1 MKTALSRPQKGGPHA
16 RASSPRPG
24 RSTLTTS
31 APMSPSGWVQNG
43 PATFWVRSTTT
54 IPSSGRATDASVAA
68 PVAAGESPSRSAA
81 VPCLEQQRSAR
92 AGVRAVA
99 HAGRTARVHARAE
112 RAAEPEVLEAAST
125 IRTSSQKSCAM
136 VSAVRTPGA
145 KRSRRVRS
153 PVAGS
158 RPSPSARRGEERLD
172 QRTRGGR
179 LPRARP
185 RRAAD
190 EPALAVEQRHRRRAP
205 PAIHAARRVAALV
218 EQHGGGVA
226 ALGDRFAN
234 DVGTLAEVDQADLQT
249 PGLVLLIE
257 GVDGRQLLPTVRSPG
272 GPGEEEHHLAAQRLE
287 RLRRAVEPGQR
298 ERGRGLRRLVGLDLE
313 AREIGGGGRDRRDR
327 QGDGGGERDDGGPHF
342 APESLSACRTSSG
355 LSSSSGFC

>member
-1 MKTALSRPQKGGPHA
+1 MKTALSWPQKGGPHA

-31 APMSPSGWVQNG
+31 APMSPSVWVQNG

-81 VPCLEQQRSAR
+81 VPRLQPQRSA
-92 AGVRAVA
+92 
-99 HAGRTARVHARAE
+99 
-112 RAAEPEVLEAAST
+112 P
-125 IRTSSQKSCAM
+125 
-136 VSAVRTPGA
+136 
-145 KRSRRVRS
+145 
-153 PVAGS
+153 
-158 RPSPSARRGEERLD
+158 
-172 QRTRGGR
+172 
-179 LPRARP
+179 
-185 RRAAD
+185 AD
-190 EPALAVEQRHRRRAP
+190 EPALAVEQVHRRRAP
-205 PAIHAARRVAALV
+205 HAIHAARRVAALV

-272 GPGEEEHHLAAQRLE
+272 GPEEEEHHLAAQRLE